1 MSNLPL
7 SSHYVSTRNTGC
19 KFEVRNQ
26 GRDRELNLIIEEEH
40 INKEISSAV
49 RLDREGEG
57 ESWGHV
63 VLYTSWLFEVHDWR
77 GSECCG
83 DHNKSVKIN

>member
-1 MSNLPL
+1 MSRQE
-7 SSHYVSTRNTGC
+7 T
-19 KFEVRNQ
+19 Q
-26 GRDRELNLIIEEEH
+26 GANSRLEIKGGAGELNLIIEEEH

-63 VLYTSWLFEVHDWR
+63 VLYTSWHFEVHD
-77 GSECCG
+77 
-83 DHNKSVKIN
+83 

>member
-1 MSNLPL
+1 M
-7 SSHYVSTRNTGC
+7 G
-19 KFEVRNQ
+19 
-26 GRDRELNLIIEEEH
+26 
-40 INKEISSAV
+40 ISSAEK
-49 RLDREGEG
+49 LAGEGEG

-63 VLYTSWLFEVHDWR
+63 VLYTSRGTSRSMINWR